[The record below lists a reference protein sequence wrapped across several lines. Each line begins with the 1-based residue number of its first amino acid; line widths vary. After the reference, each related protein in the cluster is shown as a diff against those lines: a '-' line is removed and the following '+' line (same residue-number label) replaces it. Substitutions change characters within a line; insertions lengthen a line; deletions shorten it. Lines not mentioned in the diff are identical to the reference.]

1 MEQELINRIPE
12 LTDLILPWLGI
23 MLSVVVFM
31 WFKDYALQISKGLKF
46 KLDPHFQEGDQV
58 WLEDEPAVIVK
69 IGLSS
74 TIFGIVNGRGYIWRF
89 VPNESIFDMKLE
101 KIVSDKIHY
110 DTETEQSRKLR
121 EILSLTEEQDDLIAK
136 NRLKDLEQDDVIE
149 AIENYNQMQDIN
161 LREHKQHIE
170 ELIKKMEKPND
181 SN

>member
-1 MEQELINRIPE
+1 MEEQISNISLEFSE
-12 LTDLILPWLGI
+12 LILPYIGI
-23 MLSVVVFM
+23 MISIVFFL
-31 WFKDYALQISKGLKF
+31 WFKDFAIGISKGLKF
-46 KLDPHFQEGDQV
+46 KIDPHFQEGDEV
-58 WLEDEPAVIVK
+58 WLEDEPAVILK
-69 IGLSS
+69 IGMTQ

-89 VPNESIFDMKLE
+89 IDNETIFEMKLE

>member
-1 MEQELINRIPE
+1 MEEQISNISLEFSE
-12 LTDLILPWLGI
+12 LILPYIGI
-23 MLSVVVFM
+23 MISIVLFL
-31 WFKDYALQISKGLKF
+31 WFKDFAIGISKGLKF
-46 KLDPHFQEGDQV
+46 KIDPHFQEGDEV
-58 WLEDEPAVIVK
+58 WLEDEPAVILK
-69 IGLSS
+69 IGMTQ

-89 VPNESIFDMKLE
+89 IDNETIFEMKLE

-110 DTETEQSRKLR
+110 DTDTEQSRKLR

>member
-1 MEQELINRIPE
+1 MEEQISNISLEFSE
-12 LTDLILPWLGI
+12 LILPYIGI
-23 MLSVVVFM
+23 MISIVLFL
-31 WFKDYALQISKGLKF
+31 WFKDFAIGISKGLKF
-46 KLDPHFQEGDQV
+46 KIDPHFQEGDEV
-58 WLEDEPAVIVK
+58 WLEDEPAVILK
-69 IGLSS
+69 IGMTQ

-89 VPNESIFDMKLE
+89 IDNETIFEMKLE

>member
-1 MEQELINRIPE
+1 MEEQISNISLEFSE
-12 LTDLILPWLGI
+12 LILPYIGI
-23 MLSVVVFM
+23 MISIVFFL
-31 WFKDYALQISKGLKF
+31 WFKDFAIGISKGLKF
-46 KLDPHFQEGDQV
+46 KIDPHFQEGDEV
-58 WLEDEPAVIVK
+58 WLEDEPAVILK
-69 IGLSS
+69 IGMTQ

-89 VPNESIFDMKLE
+89 IDNETIFEMKLE

-110 DTETEQSRKLR
+110 DTDTEQSRKLR

-149 AIENYNQMQDIN
+149 AIENYNQMQDIS